1 MATFAIN
8 DSLNWA
14 VSKRRICVL
23 DADGG
28 FQPIPGKMATIRED
42 NDQVLGIVS
51 DDYEVLANSDLKQ
64 LIQPMVDEE
73 VLTVTN
79 TGFLNGGR
87 KVFVQAQVAQDYEVA
102 GFKHKGLITLL
113 NSHDGTT
120 RVAVGPTAIRV
131 ICGNTF
137 SQSYAELGEK
147 FRHGAGVTENFL
159 SSKAVIN
166 FVNEAMQR
174 YSEQVETL
182 AAAPCSAGQFQQ
194 VIEKVTG
201 KEIKNV
207 RDSVVSKLN
216 DLFYNGRGNEGRTMA
231 DAFNAWTDLS
241 SNHSR
246 KSATSR
252 YFYSNFGAG
261 AKVNEKAMR
270 VLTEMAV
277 A

>member
-1 MATFAIN
+1 MTTFKVN
-8 DSLNWA
+8 DSLSWE

-23 DADGG
+23 GADGG
-28 FQPIPGKMATIRED
+28 LQPIEGKMATVRED

-64 LIQPMVDEE
+64 LIKPMVDEQL
-73 VLTVTN
+73 LTVTN
-79 TGFLNGGR
+79 TGYLNGGR
-87 KVFVQAQVAQDYEVA
+87 KVFVQAEIAQDYEVA
-102 GFKHKGLITLL
+102 GFKHKGFITLL

-120 RVAVGPTAIRV
+120 KVAVGPTCVRV

-159 SSKAVIN
+159 SSKTVID
-166 FVNEAMQR
+166 FVNDAMRR

-182 AAAPCSAGQFQQ
+182 AAAPCSAGQFEKA
-194 VIEKVTG
+194 IETITG
-201 KEIKNV
+201 KEVANV
-207 RDSVVSKLN
+207 REKMVLKLK
-216 DLFYNGRGNEGRTMA
+216 DLFRNGQGNEGRTMA
-231 DAFNAWTDLS
+231 DAFNAWTDLA

-246 KSATSR
+246 KSPTSR

-261 AKVNEKAMR
+261 AKVNARAMR
-270 VLTEMAV
+270 VLTEMATV
-277 A
+277 